1 MGKIFVIFG
10 KSASGKD
17 SIFRELSKCEELNLK
32 AIVPYTTRPI
42 RSGETLGKEYNFV
55 SEEKFL
61 ALKEQ
66 GIVAESRAYN
76 TVHGIWYYFT
86 VDDGQIDRDGYYL
99 IIGTLRSYLSLKEY
113 YEKKGWGGN
122 EKGSGY
128 FGEFVVPIYVEVE
141 NGERLMRALKRER
154 EQENPKYT
162 EMCRRFMAD
171 EEDFSEEKLCAAG
184 ITKRFD
190 NFDFISCFC
199 KIKDEILQNM

>member
-1 MGKIFVIFG
+1 MGKIFVILG

-17 SIFRELSKCEELNLK
+17 SIFSELSKCEELRLK
-32 AIVPYTTRPI
+32 TIVPYTTRPK
-42 RSGETLGKEYNFV
+42 RRGETAGREYNFV
-55 SEEKFL
+55 SEKKFL
-61 ALKEQ
+61 ALREK
-66 GIVAESRAYN
+66 GMVAESRSYN

-113 YEKKGWGGN
+113 YKKKGWGGTGEN
-122 EKGSGY
+122 GEHS
-128 FGEFVVPIYVEVE
+128 GEFVVPVYLEVE
-141 NGERLMRALKRER
+141 NGERLMRAVKRER
-154 EQENPKYT
+154 EQEKPKYT
-162 EMCRRFMAD
+162 EVCRRFMAD
-171 EEDFSEEKLCAAG
+171 EEDFSEEKLSAAG